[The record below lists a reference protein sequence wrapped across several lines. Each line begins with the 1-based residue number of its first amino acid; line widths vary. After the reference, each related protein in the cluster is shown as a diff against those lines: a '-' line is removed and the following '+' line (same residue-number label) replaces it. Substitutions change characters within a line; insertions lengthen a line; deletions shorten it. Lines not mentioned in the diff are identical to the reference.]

1 MRGESLTKVAVAF
14 SCCFMDQSFWCM
26 IKRPSR
32 YSSSCSRCFLLTT
45 SVTLLST
52 EALLLSEFS
61 RDSMTFDCSALLPL
75 SAFILDM
82 ADIDSAIMSS
92 MDDHTL
98 LSCLESSVLS
108 APSANFS
115 ASTCG
120 PAPAWAKRD
129 RTFWI
134 DFRPSCSFSI
144 CSMSE
149 TFALAVAFALT
160 VALAVAFWKSAP
172 TLLAFAAA
180 GAASNASKI
189 SFAVF
194 SYLCGALGGAGGAA
208 WVFASTTPW
217 KASSSSTSAS
227 LAALSLCI
235 LSTAELSIAESMTGA
250 SFGARRRPAE
260 ATRRP
265 ERTAALS
272 FTMVGC

>member
-180 GAASNASKI
+180 GAA
-189 SFAVF
+189 
-194 SYLCGALGGAGGAA
+194 